1 MYFEF
6 FHQAPEF
13 FVFFYTT
20 KTFPLKLLHKISPLE
35 SLDRLQMHIYN
46 RFDWETSQTQFS
58 EQMKHTTQDNLE
70 FPGYKKTKM
79 QEIKCWCGVK
89 KITTLKTRILKSILF
104 IQEHICP
111 LDLSPHVPTNLKQ
124 SDTLG
129 QHPR

>member
-58 EQMKHTTQDNLE
+58 EQMKHTTQENLE
-70 FPGYKKTKM
+70 FPGYKKK
-79 QEIKCWCGVK
+79 QNAGHKVLVWGEENHHAQNADFEV
-89 KITTLKTRILKSILF
+89 
-104 IQEHICP
+104 HIIYSRAYLP
-111 LDLSPHVPTNLKQ
+111 P
-124 SDTLG
+124 
-129 QHPR
+129 